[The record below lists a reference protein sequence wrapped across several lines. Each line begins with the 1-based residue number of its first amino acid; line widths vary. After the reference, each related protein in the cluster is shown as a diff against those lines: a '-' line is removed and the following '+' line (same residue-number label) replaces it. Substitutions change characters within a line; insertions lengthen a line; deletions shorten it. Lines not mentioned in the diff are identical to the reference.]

1 MEREAR
7 RGTRNFR
14 KLSLPLGKKQKV
26 SGNKYLGDPRASIF
40 PAPREGATQ
49 KEREVKPLQ
58 SLQRTEPD
66 TDQEK
71 PVVGLKLAYIDPQ
84 VQSPAPHKPG
94 MVENAC
100 NPNTQKVEVGG
111 SEVQQNHPQLP
122 KELEGHPKLRRT
134 LFCFFFK
141 PYVGKLGGS
150 HTL

>member
-1 MEREAR
+1 MARKLVLGIKKNDGATINKARSPPREMEREAR

-100 NPNTQKVEVGG
+100 NPNT
-111 SEVQQNHPQLP
+111 
-122 KELEGHPKLRRT
+122 
-134 LFCFFFK
+134 
-141 PYVGKLGGS
+141 
-150 HTL
+150 